1 VPTVVVDQLVKGVVA
16 ADDELELEELLPPP
30 VQAAIAK
37 GSIKVKLFLIIIFSA
52 LIYKINKINSYKY

>member
-1 VPTVVVDQLVKGVVA
+1 VA
-16 ADDELELEELLPPP
+16 GDDELELEELLPPP
-30 VQAAIAK
+30 AQAAIAK